1 MTQARAGRAAH
12 AANRARELA
21 LGARFALTGGREG
34 WTRTLM
40 TAVGVGLGVALLLAT
55 TALPGALAARD
66 ARDNA
71 RNDYGAQQVSAGAD
85 TMLLARTDT
94 VFGGK
99 DIRGRLL
106 QPEGD
111 RAPVPPGLSAHPAPG
126 TMVVSPD
133 LRALLESPGGKLL
146 RERVPYRITGT
157 IKDAGLLGPHE
168 LAYYAGS
175 DTLKGHEALD
185 ADRIDVE
192 RIKSFPD
199 KPLSE
204 PIDPILALL
213 IVIIFVVL
221 LLPVAVFI
229 AAAVRFGGD
238 RRDKRLAALRLV
250 GADSR
255 MTRWIAAGE
264 ALAGSVLGLALGT
277 VFFLIARQYVGEVT
291 VARLNIFP
299 SDLDP
304 SLGLALLVGAAVPAA
319 AVAVTLFALR
329 GVVIEPLGVVRT
341 SVPRPRRL
349 WWRLLL
355 PVVGLGLLVPMFD
368 KGRDTGF
375 YNQGQV
381 IGGTVLLLIGV
392 TALLPWVIETVV
404 RRLGGGG
411 VGWQLAVRRLQ
422 MNSGAAARL
431 VNGIA
436 VAVAGAIALQMLFSG
451 IEGDYVTSSG
461 EDTARAQLVV
471 PMSANLSKAEQ
482 ERREANL
489 KAVPGVTGTTTL
501 GNVGLHTES
510 KDPESQKYVEMAVG
524 DCRALREVGELPSC
538 RDGDVFVTSGG
549 DFGGDGAAPGAK
561 LFFETPSQGGR
572 PGTRIPYTVPRDA
585 RVVPARVDPMGTRRG
600 GLLATPGALRGLTKV
615 RVFSTTYVT
624 TRPGDPLV
632 ADRVLN
638 AAWAADP
645 FTQARALDDVKTA
658 AKFAGVRRGLYIGAA
673 AVLLLIGTSLLVSM
687 LEQLRERKRL
697 LSSLVA
703 FGTRRTTLSWS
714 VLWQTAVPVA
724 LGLTLATGVGLGLG
738 AVLLRMVGHPILVDW
753 TSVLGMVGIGGGV
766 VVLVTVLSLPPLWR
780 LMRAD
785 GLRTE

>member
-1 MTQARAGRAAH
+1 M
-12 AANRARELA
+12 NRLRDLL
-21 LGARFALTGGREG
+21 LGAKFALTGGREG

-55 TALPGALAARD
+55 TALPGALSARD

-71 RNDYGAQQVSAGAD
+71 RNDYGAGQQEAPAAAD
-85 TMLLARTDT
+85 TMLIARTDT
-94 VFGGK
+94 VFDGD
-99 DIRGRLL
+99 DIRGRLV

-111 RAPVPPGLSAHPAPG
+111 RAPVPPGLSALPAPG

-133 LRALLESPGGKLL
+133 LRDLLRSPGGKLL
-146 RERVPYRITGT
+146 RERVPYKITGT
-157 IKDAGLLGPHE
+157 IGDAGLLGPHE

-175 DTLKGHEALD
+175 DSLTGHKALTS
-185 ADRIDVE
+185 DRVDVE

-199 KPLSE
+199 KKPGE

-250 GADSR
+250 GADST

-264 ALAGSVLGLALGT
+264 ALAGSLLGLGLGT

-291 VARLNIFP
+291 IARLNVFP

-304 SLGLALLVGAAVPAA
+304 SAALALLVGVAVPAA
-319 AVAVTLFALR
+319 AVGVTLFALR

-355 PVVGLGLLVPMFD
+355 PVVGLGLLIPMFD

-392 TALLPWVIETVV
+392 TALLPWLIETVV

-422 MNSGAAARL
+422 LNSGAAARL

-461 EDTARAQLVV
+461 EDTTRAQMVV
-471 PMSANLSKAEQ
+471 PVTSNLSKAEQ
-482 ERREANL
+482 QRREENL
-489 KAVPGVTGTTTL
+489 RAVPGVTGTTTL
-501 GNVGLHTES
+501 GNVGLHT
-510 KDPESQKYVEMAVG
+510 KATNPEDQKYVEMAVG
-524 DCRALREVGELPSC
+524 DCRALREVGDLPSC
-538 RDGDVFVTSGG
+538 KDGDVFVATGG
-549 DFGGDGAAPGAK
+549 EFGWDGATAGTK
-561 LFFETPSQGGR
+561 LLFEAAWVGDRRGPE
-572 PGTRIPYTVPRDA
+572 IPYTVPRDA
-585 RVVPARVDPMGTRRG
+585 RTVPARVDPLGTKRG
-600 GLLATPGALRGLTKV
+600 GLLVTPGAMRKFTNV
-615 RVFSTTYVT
+615 PVSYTTYVT
-624 TRPGDPLV
+624 TRPGDGLV

-638 AAWAADP
+638 TAWRADP
-645 FTQARALDDVKTA
+645 FTRARVLNDVKTA
-658 AKFAGVRRGLYIGAA
+658 TKFAGVRRGLYIGAA
-673 AVLLLIGTSLLVSM
+673 AVLMLIGTSLLVSM

-714 VLWQTAVPVA
+714 VLWQTAVPVT

-738 AVLLRMVGHPILVDW
+738 AVLLRMVGHPIHVDW
-753 TSVLGMVGIGGGV
+753 PSVAGMVGIGGA
-766 VVLVTVLSLPPLWR
+766 VVLLVTALSLPPLWR
-780 LMRAD
+780 LMRPD

>member
-1 MTQARAGRAAH
+1 M
-12 AANRARELA
+12 NRLRDLT

-40 TAVGVGLGVALLLAT
+40 TAIGVGLGVALLLAT
-55 TALPGALAARD
+55 TALPGALSARD

-71 RNDYGAQQVSAGAD
+71 RNDYGAGQETPAAAD
-85 TMLLARTDT
+85 TMLIARTDT
-94 VFGGK
+94 VFGG
-99 DIRGRLL
+99 DDVRGRLV

-111 RAPVPPGLSAHPAPG
+111 RAPVPPGLSALPAPG
-126 TMVVSPD
+126 TMVVSPELRD
-133 LRALLESPGGKLL
+133 LLKSPGGKLL
-146 RERVPYRITGT
+146 RERVPYKITGT
-157 IKDAGLLGPHE
+157 IGDAGLLGPHE

-175 DTLKGHEALD
+175 DSLKGHKTLSSN
-185 ADRIDVE
+185 RIDIE
-192 RIKSFPD
+192 RIKTFPD
-199 KPLSE
+199 KKPGE

-264 ALAGSVLGLALGT
+264 ALAGSLLGLGLGT

-291 VARLNIFP
+291 IARLNVFP
-299 SDLDP
+299 SDLNP
-304 SLGLALLVGAAVPAA
+304 SVALALLVGVAVPAA
-319 AVAVTLFALR
+319 AVGVTLFALR

-355 PVVGLGLLVPMFD
+355 PVVGLGLLIPMFD

-375 YNQGQV
+375 YNQTQV

-392 TALLPWVIETVV
+392 TALLPWLIETVV

-422 MNSGAAARL
+422 LNSGAAARL

-451 IEGDYVTSSG
+451 IEGDYVKSSG

-471 PMSANLSKAEQ
+471 PMSSNLSKAEQ
-482 ERREANL
+482 ERREENL

-501 GNVGLHTES
+501 GNVGLHTPNP
-510 KDPESQKYVEMAVG
+510 DDQKYVEMAVG

-538 RDGDVFVTSGG
+538 KDGDVFVAAGG
-549 DFGGDGAAPGAK
+549 EFGGDGAAPGAK
-561 LFFETPSQGGR
+561 LLFESAWVGDRKGPET
-572 PGTRIPYTVPRDA
+572 PYTVPRDA
-585 RVVPARVDPMGTRRG
+585 RTVQARPDPLGTKRG
-600 GLLATPGALRGLTKV
+600 GLLATPGAVRKFTKISV
-615 RVFSTTYVT
+615 YYTTYVT
-624 TRPGDPLV
+624 TRPGDGTA

-638 AAWAADP
+638 AAWRDDP
-645 FTQARALDDVKTA
+645 FTRARALNDVKTA
-658 AKFAGVRRGLYIGAA
+658 TKFSGVRRGLYIGAA
-673 AVLLLIGTSLLVSM
+673 AVLMLIGTSLLVSM

-714 VLWQTAVPVA
+714 VLWQTAVPVT
-724 LGLTLATGVGLGLG
+724 LGLTLASGVGLGLG
-738 AVLLRMVGHPILVDW
+738 AVLLRMVGRPIHIDW
-753 TSVLGMVGIGGGV
+753 PSVAGMVGIGGA
-766 VVLVTVLSLPPLWR
+766 VVLLVTALSLPPLWR
-780 LMRAD
+780 LMRPD

>member
-1 MTQARAGRAAH
+1 M
-12 AANRARELA
+12 NRLRDLSM
-21 LGARFALTGGREG
+21 GAKFALTGGREG

-40 TAVGVGLGVALLLAT
+40 TAIGVGLGVALLLAT
-55 TALPGALAARD
+55 TALPGALSARD

-71 RNDYGAQQVSAGAD
+71 RNDYGAGQETPAAAD
-85 TMLLARTDT
+85 TMLIARTDT
-94 VFGGK
+94 VFGGD

-111 RAPVPPGLSAHPAPG
+111 RAPVPPGLSALPAPG
-126 TMVVSPD
+126 TMVVSPELRD
-133 LRALLESPGGKLL
+133 LLASPGGKLL

-157 IKDAGLLGPHE
+157 IGNAGLLGPHE

-175 DTLKGHEALD
+175 DALKGHQALSSD
-185 ADRIDVE
+185 QVDVE
-192 RIKSFPD
+192 RIKTFPD
-199 KPLSE
+199 KKSGE

-264 ALAGSVLGLALGT
+264 ALAGSLLGLALGT

-291 VARLNIFP
+291 IARLNVFP
-299 SDLDP
+299 SDLNP
-304 SLGLALLVGAAVPAA
+304 SAGLALLVGVAVPAA
-319 AVAVTLFALR
+319 AVGVTLFALR

-375 YNQGQV
+375 YNQTQV
-381 IGGTVLLLIGV
+381 ISGTVLLLIGV
-392 TALLPWVIETVV
+392 SALLPWLIETVV

-422 MNSGAAARL
+422 LNSGTAARL

-451 IEGDYVTSSG
+451 IEGDYVKSSG
-461 EDTARAQLVV
+461 EDTARAQMVV
-471 PMSANLSKAEQ
+471 PVSSNLSKAEQ
-482 ERREANL
+482 ARREENL
-489 KAVPGVTGTTTL
+489 RAVPGVTGTTTL
-501 GNVGLHTES
+501 GNIGLHTRTP
-510 KDPESQKYVEMAVG
+510 DPDSQQYVEMAVG
-524 DCRALREVGELPSC
+524 DCRALREVGELTSC
-538 RDGDVFVTSGG
+538 KDGDVFVATGG
-549 DFGGDGAAPGAK
+549 EYGREGAAAGAK
-561 LFFETPSQGGR
+561 LYFSPADGGDRKETE
-572 PGTRIPYTVPRDA
+572 IAYTVPRDA
-585 RVVPARVDPMGTRRG
+585 RTVPARTDPMGFKRG
-600 GLLATPGALRGLTKV
+600 GLLATPGAIRKLTKA
-615 RVFSTTYVT
+615 RVYYTTYVT
-624 TRPGDPLV
+624 TRPGDALV

-645 FTQARALDDVKTA
+645 FTQARQLNGLKTA
-658 AKFAGVRRGLYIGAA
+658 ARFAGARRGLYIGAA

-724 LGLTLATGVGLGLG
+724 LGLTLAAGVGLGLG
-738 AVLLRMVGHPILVDW
+738 AVLLRMVGHPIHIDW
-753 TSVLGMVGIGGGV
+753 PSVAGMVGIGGA
-766 VVLVTVLSLPPLWR
+766 VVLLVTALSLPPLWR
-780 LMRAD
+780 LMRPD

>member
-1 MTQARAGRAAH
+1 M
-12 AANRARELA
+12 NRLRDLS

-40 TAVGVGLGVALLLAT
+40 TAIGVGLGVALLLAT

-71 RNDYGAQQVSAGAD
+71 RNDYGAGQQTPAAAD
-85 TMLLARTDT
+85 TMLIARTDT
-94 VFGGK
+94 VYGGE
-99 DIRGRLL
+99 DIRGRLV

-111 RAPVPPGLSAHPAPG
+111 RPHLPPGLSALPAPG

-133 LRALLESPGGKLL
+133 LRDLLESPGGRLL
-146 RERVPYRITGT
+146 RERVPYKIAGT
-157 IKDAGLLGPHE
+157 IGDAGLLGPHE

-175 DTLKGHEALD
+175 DALKDRQALNSS
-185 ADRIDVE
+185 RIDIE
-192 RIKSFPD
+192 RIKTFPD
-199 KPLSE
+199 KKPGE

-264 ALAGSVLGLALGT
+264 ALAGSLLGLGLGT

-291 VARLNIFP
+291 IARLNVFP
-299 SDLDP
+299 ADLTP
-304 SLGLALLVGAAVPAA
+304 SPALALLVAVAVPAA
-319 AVAVTLFALR
+319 AVGVTLFALR

-392 TALLPWVIETVV
+392 TALLPWLIETVV
-404 RRLGGGG
+404 RRLGSGG

-422 MNSGAAARL
+422 LNSGGAARL

-461 EDTARAQLVV
+461 EDTARAQMVV
-471 PMSANLSKAEQ
+471 PVSEGLSKAEQ
-482 ERREANL
+482 ARREENL
-489 KAVPGVTGTTTL
+489 RAVPGVTGTTTL
-501 GNVGLHTES
+501 GNVSLNT
-510 KDPESQKYVEMAVG
+510 KAATPDQQKYVEMAVG

-538 RDGDVFVTSGG
+538 KDGDVFVTKGG
-549 DFGGDGAAPGAK
+549 EYGEDGAEAGAK
-561 LFFETPSQGGR
+561 LSF
-572 PGTRIPYTVPRDA
+572 TRESDGKPEGAAITYTVPREA
-585 RVVPARVDPMGTRRG
+585 RTVPARVDPMGIKRG
-600 GLLATPGALRGLTKV
+600 GLLVTPGAMRNVPAKV
-615 RVFSTTYVT
+615 KVYYTTYIT
-624 TRPGDPLV
+624 TRPGDGLA

-638 AAWAADP
+638 AAWRADP
-645 FTQARALDDVKTA
+645 FSRARALHDEKTA
-658 AKFAGVRRGLYIGAA
+658 VKFAGVRRGLYIGAA
-673 AVLLLIGTSLLVSM
+673 AVLMLIGTSLLVSM

-703 FGTRRTTLSWS
+703 FGTRRATLSWS

-724 LGLTLATGVGLGLG
+724 LGLVLATGVGLGLG
-738 AVLLRMVGHPILVDW
+738 AVLLRMVGHPIHVDW
-753 TSVLGMVGIGGGV
+753 PSVAGMVGIGAGV
-766 VVLVTVLSLPPLWR
+766 VLLVTALSLPPLWK
-780 LMRAD
+780 LMRPD

>member
-1 MTQARAGRAAH
+1 M
-12 AANRARELA
+12 NRLRDLA

-55 TALPGALAARD
+55 TALPGALSARD

-71 RNDYGAQQVSAGAD
+71 RNDYGAGDQIPAAAD
-85 TMLLARTDT
+85 TLLIARTDT
-94 VFGGK
+94 VFDGE

-111 RAPVPPGLSAHPAPG
+111 RAPVPPGLSGPPAPG

-133 LRALLESPGGKLL
+133 LRDLLNSPKGKLL
-146 RERVPYRITGT
+146 RERVPYKITGT
-157 IKDAGLLGPHE
+157 VADAGLLGPHE
-168 LAYYAGS
+168 LVYYAGS
-175 DTLKGHEALD
+175 DQLKGRQALN
-185 ADRIDVE
+185 AE
-192 RIKSFPD
+192 RVDIERLKSFPQK
-199 KPLSE
+199 KPSE

-264 ALAGSVLGLALGT
+264 ALAGSVLGLVLGT
-277 VFFLIARQYVGEVT
+277 VFFLIARQYIGEVT
-291 VARLNIFP
+291 IARLNVFP
-299 SDLDP
+299 ADLDP
-304 SLGLALLVGAAVPAA
+304 SPGLALLVGVAVPAA
-319 AVAVTLFALR
+319 AVGVTLFALR

-368 KGRDTGF
+368 KGRDQGF

-392 TALLPWVIETVV
+392 TALLPWLIETVV

-422 MNSGAAARL
+422 VNSGAAARL

-451 IEGDYVTSSG
+451 IEGDYVTASG
-461 EDTARAQLVV
+461 EDTGRAQMVV
-471 PMSANLSKAEQ
+471 PMPTNLSQAEQ
-482 ERREANL
+482 RRREENV

-501 GNVGLHTES
+501 GNVGLRTDARNPDDE
-510 KDPESQKYVEMAVG
+510 KYVEMAVG

-538 RDGDVFVTSGG
+538 KDGDVFVTTGG
-549 DFGGDGAAPGAK
+549 DYGGDGAVPGAK
-561 LFFETPSQGGR
+561 LFFETPGSSDRRAQ
-572 PGTRIPYTVPRDA
+572 TPYTVPLSA
-585 RVVPARVDPMGTRRG
+585 RTVPARVDPLGTKRG
-600 GLLATPGALRGLTKV
+600 GLLATPGAIRAFGKA
-615 RVFSTTYVT
+615 RVSYTTYVT
-624 TRPGDPLV
+624 TRPGDALV

-638 AAWAADP
+638 TAWADDP
-645 FTQARALDDVKTA
+645 FTRARVLNDQKTA
-658 AKFAGVRRGLYIGAA
+658 SRFAGVRRGLYIGAA
-673 AVLLLIGTSLLVSM
+673 AVLMLIGTSLLVSM

-714 VLWQTAVPVA
+714 VLWQTAVPVT

-753 TSVLGMVGIGGGV
+753 PSVLAMVGIGAGV
-766 VVLVTVLSLPPLWR
+766 VVLVTALSLPPLWR
-780 LMRAD
+780 LMRPD

>member
-1 MTQARAGRAAH
+1 M
-12 AANRARELA
+12 NRLRDLL
-21 LGARFALTGGREG
+21 LGAKFALTGGREG

-55 TALPGALAARD
+55 TALPGALSARD

-71 RNDYGAQQVSAGAD
+71 RNDYGAGQEIPAAAD
-85 TMLLARTDT
+85 TMLIARTDT
-94 VFGGK
+94 VFGGE
-99 DIRGRLL
+99 DIRGRLV

-111 RAPVPPGLSAHPAPG
+111 RAPVPPGLSALPAPG
-126 TMVVSPD
+126 TMVASPELRD
-133 LRALLESPGGKLL
+133 LLRSPGGELL
-146 RERVPYRITGT
+146 RERVPYKITGT
-157 IKDAGLLGPHE
+157 IGEAGLLGPHE

-175 DTLKGHEALD
+175 DSLKGRKALTGD
-185 ADRIDVE
+185 QLDVE
-192 RIKSFPD
+192 RIKIFPHK
-199 KPLSE
+199 KPSE

-250 GADSR
+250 GADSG

-264 ALAGSVLGLALGT
+264 ALAGSLFGLALGT
-277 VFFLIARQYVGEVT
+277 VFFLIARQYVGEVSI
-291 VARLNIFP
+291 AQLNVFP

-304 SLGLALLVGAAVPAA
+304 SAGLALLVAVAVPAA
-319 AVAVTLFALR
+319 AVGVTLFALR

-368 KGRDTGF
+368 KGRDSGF

-392 TALLPWVIETVV
+392 TALLPWLIETVV

-422 MNSGAAARL
+422 LNSGAAARL

-461 EDTARAQLVV
+461 EDTARAQMVV
-471 PMSANLSKAEQ
+471 PATSSNLSRAEL
-482 ERREANL
+482 ERREENL

-501 GNVGLHTES
+501 GSLSLHTKAQAPDE
-510 KDPESQKYVEMAVG
+510 QKYIQMAVG

-538 RDGDVFVTSGG
+538 KDGDVFVAAGG
-549 DFGGDGAAPGAK
+549 QFGGDGAAAGAK
-561 LFFETPSQGGR
+561 LYFEAPGVGR
-572 PGTRIPYTVPRDA
+572 HAGPEVQYTVPRDA
-585 RVVPARVDPMGTRRG
+585 RTVPARPDPLGTKWG
-600 GLLATPGALRGLTKV
+600 GLLATPGAMRSLTKAQV
-615 RVFSTTYVT
+615 YYTTYVT

-638 AAWAADP
+638 AAWASDP
-645 FTQARALDDVKTA
+645 LARARALDDQKTA
-658 AKFAGVRRGLYIGAA
+658 SRFAGVRRGLYIGAA
-673 AVLLLIGTSLLVSM
+673 AVLMLIGTSLLVSM

-703 FGTRRTTLSWS
+703 FGTRRSTLSWS

-738 AVLLRMVGHPILVDW
+738 AVLLRMVGHPIHVDW
-753 TSVLGMVGIGGGV
+753 PSVAGMVGIGGA
-766 VVLVTVLSLPPLWR
+766 VVLLVTALSLPPLWR
-780 LMRAD
+780 LMRPD

>member
-1 MTQARAGRAAH
+1 MTGALRL
-12 AANRARELA
+12 NRLRDLS
-21 LGARFALTGGREG
+21 LGAKFALTGGREG

-40 TAVGVGLGVALLLAT
+40 TAIGVGLGVALLLAT

-71 RNDYGAQQVSAGAD
+71 RNDFGAGQQMPAGAD

-94 VFGGK
+94 VFDGE

-106 QPEGD
+106 QPEGK
-111 RAPVPPGLSAHPAPG
+111 RAPVPPGLSALPAPG

-133 LRALLESPGGKLL
+133 LRDLLNSPGGKLL
-146 RERVPYRITGT
+146 RERVPYKITGT
-157 IKDAGLLGPHE
+157 IGDSGLLGPHE

-175 DTLKGHEALD
+175 DVLKGQEALNSERVD
-185 ADRIDVE
+185 IE
-192 RIKSFPD
+192 RINSFPD
-199 KPLSE
+199 KQPTE

-291 VARLNIFP
+291 IARLNVFP
-299 SDLDP
+299 ADLDP
-304 SLGLALLVGAAVPAA
+304 SAALAVLVGLAVPAA
-319 AVAVTLFALR
+319 AVGVTLFALR

-368 KGRDTGF
+368 KGRDQGF

-392 TALLPWVIETVV
+392 TALLPWLIETVV

-422 MNSGAAARL
+422 LNSGAAARL

-461 EDTARAQLVV
+461 EDTARAQMVV
-471 PMSANLSKAEQ
+471 PMSTNLSKAEQ
-482 ERREANL
+482 ERREENL
-489 KAVPGVTGTTTL
+489 KAIPGVTGTTTL
-501 GNVGLHTES
+501 GNAGLRTRS
-510 KDPESQKYVEMAVG
+510 KNPDDDRYVEMAVG

-538 RDGDVFVTSGG
+538 KDGDVFVTTGG

-561 LFFETPSQGGR
+561 LYFESPGR
-572 PGTRIPYTVPRDA
+572 PDADLRKATDTPYTVPRDA
-585 RVVPARVDPMGTRRG
+585 RTVPARTDPLGTKRG
-600 GLLATPGALRGLTKV
+600 GLLATPGAIRAFTKA
-615 RVFSTTYVT
+615 RVYYTTYVT
-624 TRPGDPLV
+624 TRPGDALV
-632 ADRVLN
+632 TDRVLN
-638 AAWAADP
+638 ATWAADP
-645 FTQARALDDVKTA
+645 FTRARALNDVKTA

-673 AVLLLIGTSLLVSM
+673 AVLMLIGTSLLVSM

-738 AVLLRMVGHPILVDW
+738 AVLLRMVGHPIHIDW
-753 TSVLGMVGIGGGV
+753 PSVAGMVGIGGGV
-766 VVLVTVLSLPPLWR
+766 VILVTALSLPPLWR
-780 LMRAD
+780 LMRPD